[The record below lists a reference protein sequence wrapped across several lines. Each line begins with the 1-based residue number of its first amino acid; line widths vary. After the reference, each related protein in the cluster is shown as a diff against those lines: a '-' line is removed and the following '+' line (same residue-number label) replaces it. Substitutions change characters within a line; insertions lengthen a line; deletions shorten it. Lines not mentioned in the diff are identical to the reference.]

1 MHEYGTAASLLG
13 FISSHTS
20 GSILQ
25 GTEPPKVDS
34 GYSEDER
41 REPFREL
48 LREALP
54 DQDAATNEEVASLSG
69 TQLRDRLIAH
79 KPLDRDWIARVN
91 QVTAAER
98 DLALLH
104 QRPFRIP
111 GMGLVLHSKAL
122 ITGVYISFQKS
133 LYTAQYLD
141 GVRQDLSRKGWSQ
154 QQLFI
159 CQLTAGGG

>member
-1 MHEYGTAASLLG
+1 M
-13 FISSHTS
+13 
-20 GSILQ
+20 Q
-25 GTEPPKVDS
+25 GAKPPEVDS

-41 REPFREL
+41 REPFRQL

-98 DLALLH
+98 DLALL
-104 QRPFRIP
+104 
-111 GMGLVLHSKAL
+111 
-122 ITGVYISFQKS
+122 
-133 LYTAQYLD
+133 
-141 GVRQDLSRKGWSQ
+141 
-154 QQLFI
+154 
-159 CQLTAGGG
+159 C